1 MCLFWFAVLQMWQTA
16 AAPDDTYTVDFTDI
30 ELTDPDDCI
39 GHQCVNGGTCA
50 DGDFSY
56 SCDCPDNYSGDFCT
70 GKRMYG
76 TQQGQIQDFPKVK
89 LKKKKLDRGA
99 MRLEFFRVDARLISF
114 KC

>member
-30 ELTDPDDCI
+30 ELNDPDDCI
-39 GHQCVNGGTCA
+39 GHQCVNGGTCV

-76 TQQGQIQDFPKVK
+76 TQQGQIQDFP
-89 LKKKKLDRGA
+89 R
-99 MRLEFFRVDARLISF
+99 
-114 KC
+114 